1 MWYLWCGPDSP
12 LFDKSAMTTFER
24 YFIKDKDTH
33 KEHKGY
39 YYKYRDDA
47 QAITRILADFGLEGP
62 DCHVINGHVP
72 VKAVKGEKPLMAGGK
87 LLVIDGGFSRAY
99 QSSTGIAGYT
109 LTFNSRGLQLVQHE
123 PFSSKREA
131 IENLDDI
138 RSVTVVT
145 EPTSHRILVADTDMG
160 KVLREQVNN
169 LKQLL
174 EAYQLGLIKE
184 RESK

>member
-1 MWYLWCGPDSP
+1 
-12 LFDKSAMTTFER
+12 
-24 YFIKDKDTH
+24 
-33 KEHKGY
+33 
-39 YYKYRDDA
+39 
-47 QAITRILADFGLEGP
+47 
-62 DCHVINGHVP
+62 
-72 VKAVKGEKPLMAGGK
+72 MAGGK